1 MYALENWF
9 RHFNKHLISNKIL
22 INPSTQDCA
31 VATLHCAIEP
41 PLFVGVAP
49 HHQQV
54 VEDATKPTQKGTKSL
69 KPQHNH

>member
-9 RHFNKHLISNKIL
+9 RHFNKHLISNKNL
-22 INPSTQDCA
+22 FNPSTQDCA
-31 VATLHCAIEP
+31 VEP
-41 PLFVGVAP
+41 PMFASVAP